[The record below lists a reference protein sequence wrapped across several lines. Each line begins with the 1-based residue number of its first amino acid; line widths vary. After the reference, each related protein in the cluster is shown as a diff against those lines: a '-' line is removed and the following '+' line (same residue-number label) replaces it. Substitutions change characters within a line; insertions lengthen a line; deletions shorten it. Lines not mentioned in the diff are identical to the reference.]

1 MLSKVYIKKTINIYF
16 LFLIIYK
23 THIKAVEI
31 RNLTMENFK
40 ANEFLTI
47 VFAKDAYKNTVDKF
61 AEMRFRASRVKRYS
75 SLESLL
81 EENPFYSQKKTGSG
95 LMNLIA

>member
-1 MLSKVYIKKTINIYF
+1 
-16 LFLIIYK
+16 
-23 THIKAVEI
+23 
-31 RNLTMENFK
+31 MENFR
-40 ANEFLTI
+40 ANEFLTN
-47 VFAKDAYKNTVDKF
+47 VFAKDAYKNTADKF
-61 AEMRFRASRVKRYS
+61 AEMRFRASRVKRYN

>member
-40 ANEFLTI
+40 ANEFLTN

-81 EENPFYSQKKTGSG
+81 EENPFYRQKKTGSG

>member
-23 THIKAVEI
+23 PHIKAVEI

-40 ANEFLTI
+40 ANEFLRKNNLPEI
-47 VFAKDAYKNTVDKF
+47 KWIKKDYLAGQYEVL
-61 AEMRFRASRVKRYS
+61 V
-75 SLESLL
+75 
-81 EENPFYSQKKTGSG
+81 
-95 LMNLIA
+95 